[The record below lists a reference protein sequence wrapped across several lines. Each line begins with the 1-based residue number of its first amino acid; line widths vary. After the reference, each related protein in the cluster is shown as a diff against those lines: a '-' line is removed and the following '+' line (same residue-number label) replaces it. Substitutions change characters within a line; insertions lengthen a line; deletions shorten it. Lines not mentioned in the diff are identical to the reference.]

1 MKVAKDEVMKKV
13 EICRRKIF
21 TKSERNIIISKDYN
35 PLKVNYKIIYKRR
48 DGLFMKGEIFSVV
61 KKLSKKYNK
70 KEKIIL
76 EMIGKCKELGYNIRE
91 SKVLIEEFFEL

>member
-1 MKVAKDEVMKKV
+1 MKVAKDEATKKV

-21 TKSERNIIISKDYN
+21 TKNKKNIIISKDYN
-35 PLKVNYKIIYKRR
+35 PFKVNYKIIYKRR
-48 DGLFMKGEIFSVV
+48 DGLFMKGEILSVV

-76 EMIGKCKELGYNIRE
+76 EMIKKCKELGYNIRE